1 VLSVIDL
8 RGRPAAALTRE
19 KLNGILPRAALGTG
33 AAVEQIRPVC
43 EAVRDRGAAAVRE
56 YTARFDG
63 VDLPTSRVPADAL
76 AGALAGLGPDLRAA
90 LEEMVR
96 RVRPVHEAQ
105 RPADHV
111 TSPGNG
117 AHVTERYVPVDR
129 AGVYVPAGLVPL
141 PSSVIMNVVPAQV
154 AGVRQIAV
162 ASPPQPGGLP
172 APAILAACALLG
184 IDEVHAVGGA
194 QAVAMFAYGTADCA
208 PVDVVTGPG
217 NAYVTAAKRLLAG
230 TVGVDAEAGPTEIA
244 IIADHTADPR
254 FLAADLV
261 AQAEHGPLAACLL
274 ITTDPG
280 LADRTEAE
288 LRPQVASA
296 RHRDTVEAALAGQSA
311 CVLVDDTAAALAV
324 SDVWAPEHLEIQAQD
339 AAGLAAR
346 VRNAGA
352 VFVGPYAP
360 VSLGD
365 YLAGSNHVLPTGG
378 TARHTAGL
386 SVLAFMR
393 GIHVVEY
400 TAAALAEAAPHI
412 DALGGA
418 EDLAGHVAAV
428 RIRLAGSAGP
438 GERPPWN
445 PPVASGPA
453 SPGERPPS
461 AVDADTGRQRAAGP
475 PIRPDLA
482 GRSPYGAPQLDVPV
496 RLNTNE
502 NPFPPPPALV
512 QAITE
517 AVGGVAGAL
526 NRYPDRD
533 AMDLRAG
540 LAAYL
545 GHGLTARQV
554 WAANGSN
561 EIIQQLLQVFG
572 GHGRSALGFEPSYA
586 MHPLIARATGT
597 RWISGA
603 REDDFGLDPD
613 AAVRAVREHQPDL
626 VFLTSPNNPTGTRL
640 PLAVIEAVCRAA
652 PGMVVV
658 DEAYAEFAREGTG
671 TALALLPRY
680 PRLVVTRTM
689 SKAFALAG
697 ARVGYL
703 AAAPA
708 VIDAL
713 LLVRLPYHLSAQ
725 TQATARAALA
735 HAGTLLA
742 TVADLRAERDS
753 VVAWLRGRRLAAAD
767 SDANFVLFGTFADA
781 HAVWRALL
789 GRGVLVREVGPRGW
803 LRVSIGTPAEMAAF
817 RTALTE
823 VLGDATAVTGGSR
836 GAGPP
841 DRQGA
846 GSE

>member
-1 VLSVIDL
+1 
-8 RGRPAAALTRE
+8 
-19 KLNGILPRAALGTG
+19 
-33 AAVEQIRPVC
+33 
-43 EAVRDRGAAAVRE
+43 
-56 YTARFDG
+56 
-63 VDLPTSRVPADAL
+63 
-76 AGALAGLGPDLRAA
+76 
-90 LEEMVR
+90 
-96 RVRPVHEAQ
+96 
-105 RPADHV
+105 
-111 TSPGNG
+111 
-117 AHVTERYVPVDR
+117 VDR
-129 AGVYVPAGLVPL
+129 AGVYVPAGTVPL

-154 AGVRQIAV
+154 AGVGRIAV
-162 ASPPQPGGLP
+162 ASPPRRDWGGLP
-172 APAILAACALLG
+172 APAVLAACALLG
-184 IDEVHAVGGA
+184 IEEVHAVGGA

-280 LADRTEAE
+280 LAERTEAE

-296 RHRDTVEAALAGQSA
+296 RHRDTVQAALAGQSG

-324 SDVWAPEHLEIQAQD
+324 SDVWAPEHLEIQTAD
-339 AAGLAAR
+339 AASLAAR

-393 GIHVVEY
+393 GIHVVECS
-400 TAAALAEAAPHI
+400 AAALAEAAPHI

-418 EDLAGHVAAV
+418 EDLAAHVNAV
-428 RIRLAGSAGP
+428 RVRADTADL

-445 PPVASGPA
+445 PPVASGPVPPSPGRGPAGLGEHSA
-453 SPGERPPS
+453 SPGAGPRTPRPWNPPVAPGPVPPS
-461 AVDADTGRQRAAGP
+461 PGRGPAGPGERRAWAGP

-517 AVGGVAGAL
+517 AVAGVAGSL

-533 AMDLRAG
+533 AMALRAE

-586 MHPLIARATGT
+586 MHPLISRATGT

-603 REDDFGLDPD
+603 REDDFGLDAD
-613 AAVRAVREHQPDL
+613 RTVRAVAEHQPDL
-626 VFLTSPNNPTGTRL
+626 VFLTSPNNPTGTGL
-640 PLAVIEAVCRAA
+640 PLAVIEAVCEAA

-671 TALALLPRY
+671 TALALLPRF

-703 AAAPA
+703 AADPG

-735 HAGTLLA
+735 HPDGLLA

-753 VVAWLRGRRLAAAD
+753 LVDWLRGRGLAAAD
-767 SDANFVLFGTFADA
+767 SDANFVLFGRFGDS
-781 HAVWRALL
+781 HAVWQGLL
-789 GRGVLVREVGPRGW
+789 DRGVLVREVGPPGW

-817 RTALTE
+817 RDALTA
-823 VLGDATAVTGGSR
+823 VLGHPEAGGV
-836 GAGPP
+836 
-841 DRQGA
+841 
-846 GSE
+846 E

>member
-1 VLSVIDL
+1 M
-8 RGRPAAALTRE
+8 TRE
-19 KLNGILPRAALGTG
+19 KLARVLPRAALDTG
-33 AAVEQIRPVC
+33 AAMAQIRPVC
-43 EAVRDRGAAAVRE
+43 EDVRDRGAAAVRE

-63 VDLPTSRVPADAL
+63 VDLPTSPVPAQALADAL
-76 AGALAGLGPDLRAA
+76 AGLDPKLRAA
-90 LEEMVR
+90 LEEMAR

-105 RPADHV
+105 RPAGHV
-111 TSPGNG
+111 TRIGDG
-117 AHVTERYVPVDR
+117 AQVTERYVPVDR
-129 AGVYVPAGLVPL
+129 AGVYVPGGLVPL
-141 PSSVIMNVVPAQV
+141 PSSVIMNVIPAQV

-162 ASPPQPGGLP
+162 ASPPRPDSGGMP

-244 IIADHTADPR
+244 IIADHTASPR

-274 ITTDPG
+274 ITTDPA
-280 LADRTEAE
+280 LAERTEAE
-288 LRPQVASA
+288 LTAQVASA
-296 RHRDTVEAALAGQSA
+296 RHRDTVQAALTGQSA
-311 CVLVDDTAAALAV
+311 CVLVDDTEAALAV
-324 SDVWAPEHLEIQAQD
+324 SDAWAPEHLEIQAED
-339 AAGLAAR
+339 ASGLAAR

-386 SVLAFMR
+386 SVLAFLR
-393 GIHVVEY
+393 GIHVVECSA
-400 TAAALAEAAPHI
+400 TALAAAAPYI
-412 DALGGA
+412 DALGAA
-418 EDLAGHVAAV
+418 EDLAAHVAAV
-428 RIRLAGSAGP
+428 RVRVPRGQEVPADGGGP
-438 GERPPWN
+438 G
-445 PPVASGPA
+445 PA
-453 SPGERPPS
+453 QAG
-461 AVDADTGRQRAAGP
+461 ARQPATGP

-502 NPFPPPPALV
+502 NPYPPSPALV
-512 QAITE
+512 RDIAD
-517 AVGGVAGAL
+517 AVAAVAGSL

-533 AMDLRAG
+533 AMALRAD

-561 EIIQQLLQVFG
+561 EIIQQLLQAFG
-572 GHGRSALGFEPSYA
+572 GPGRSALGFEPSYA

-597 RWISGA
+597 RWIRGA
-603 REDDFGLDPD
+603 RDADFGLDTGRTV
-613 AAVRAVREHQPDL
+613 AAVREHQPGL
-626 VFLTSPNNPTGTRL
+626 VFLTSPNNPTGTAL
-640 PLAVIEAVCRAA
+640 PLAVIEAVCEAA

-658 DEAYAEFAREGTG
+658 DEAYAEFAREGAG
-671 TALALLPRY
+671 TALDLLPRY
-680 PRLVVTRTM
+680 PRLAVTRTM

-703 AAAPA
+703 AADPA

-735 HAGTLLA
+735 HAPELLA

-753 VVAWLRGRRLAAAD
+753 LVRWLRGRGLAAAD
-767 SDANFVLFGTFADA
+767 SDANFVLFGEFGDS
-781 HAVWRALL
+781 HAVWQGLL
-789 GRGVLVREVGPRGW
+789 DHGVLVREVGPPGW
-803 LRVSIGTPAEMAAF
+803 LRVSIGTPAEMGAF
-817 RTALTE
+817 RDALTE
-823 VLGDATAVTGGSR
+823 VLGNAPASSGST
-836 GAGPP
+836 
-841 DRQGA
+841 Q
-846 GSE
+846 